1 MSRFLLVR
9 GESPMH
15 EFAFEQ
21 LRREAASAGRVVLE
35 HVYNE
40 YAGFTSDVMALYF
53 NTVSALIVIVDDTE
67 ASKSLAESVA
77 AESFLNKLP
86 VFGLMGYR
94 DSAVKAT
101 DGVWS
106 KILDGALHWGYRLR
120 RSLDAMGT
128 YIAMGGLRYTR
139 RGGVPRYEVRIDIRK

>member
-1 MSRFLLVR
+1 
-9 GESPMH
+9 MH
-15 EFAFEQ
+15 EFVFEQ

-35 HVYNE
+35 HVYNKS
-40 YAGFTSDVMALYF
+40 AGFTFEDMALYF
-53 NTVSALIVIVDDTE
+53 NTVGALIVIVDKTE
-67 ASKSLAESVA
+67 ASESLAASVA

-86 VFGLMGYR
+86 VFGLVGYR

-106 KILDGALHWGYRLR
+106 KILDGVLQWGYRLR

-128 YIAMGGLRYTR
+128 YIAMGGLRYTV
-139 RGGVPRYEVRIDIRK
+139 RGGVPRYEVRIGIIK